1 MAEQSLKR
9 KRFSFAE
16 KYSMIQD
23 VDKGIKR
30 IFVQEKY
37 GVSHGTLAGFLK
49 DRERIEDN
57 VKSPTKLEARANRQ
71 SRYHE
76 VDTALLE
83 WFRNIRSTR
92 TDTVVTGLDLL
103 AKATTLAKKL
113 SENHIEGYDNFSL
126 DLNWIERWK
135 KRHGVS
141 CKQIVGE
148 SASADHASAKTWLDT
163 QLDPIR
169 QDYDDKDIF
178 NADETGLF
186 WKMSPEKTLAFKGET
201 CKGGKHAK
209 DRVTVLVATSAD
221 GEKLPLYVIGKSKRP
236 HCFRGVLNIPVEYEA
251 NKKAWMTGQLFEQW
265 CNRLNNRMVREGRRI
280 ALILDNFAG
289 HPHLDLSNISI
300 FFLPPNT
307 TSMTQPMDAGIIKNL
322 KHHYR
327 RLLVKRRISCIDSDQ
342 ECKITLLD
350 AVQWLKTSWQQVTSD
365 TVKNCYRHVGFQP
378 KTAAAAATP
387 SEDLPP
393 DETEQEDASL
403 WSAVCEAGLAEEGT
417 SFDEFVNIDESVAT
431 GATGGLTD
439 IELLADV
446 LDTTDSAE
454 IISSDSEEE
463 DEDTSTVPKY
473 NDVIVSLDTTLKYLR
488 SIPESGDHV
497 DAVEKAKQHCIDNRI
512 EKLLQP
518 RISSFFRKV

>member
-141 CKQIVGE
+141 CKQIVGD
-148 SASADHASAKTWLDT
+148 SASEDHDSAKTWLDT
-163 QLDPIR
+163 HLHLIR
-169 QDYDDKDIF
+169 QPALHSYIQ
-178 NADETGLF
+178 
-186 WKMSPEKTLAFKGET
+186 
-201 CKGGKHAK
+201 
-209 DRVTVLVATSAD
+209 
-221 GEKLPLYVIGKSKRP
+221 KS
-236 HCFRGVLNIPVEYEA
+236 F
-251 NKKAWMTGQLFEQW
+251 
-265 CNRLNNRMVREGRRI
+265 
-280 ALILDNFAG
+280 
-289 HPHLDLSNISI
+289 HL
-300 FFLPPNT
+300 
-307 TSMTQPMDAGIIKNL
+307 
-322 KHHYR
+322 
-327 RLLVKRRISCIDSDQ
+327 
-342 ECKITLLD
+342 
-350 AVQWLKTSWQQVTSD
+350 
-365 TVKNCYRHVGFQP
+365 
-378 KTAAAAATP
+378 
-387 SEDLPP
+387 
-393 DETEQEDASL
+393 
-403 WSAVCEAGLAEEGT
+403 
-417 SFDEFVNIDESVAT
+417 
-431 GATGGLTD
+431 
-439 IELLADV
+439 
-446 LDTTDSAE
+446 
-454 IISSDSEEE
+454 
-463 DEDTSTVPKY
+463 
-473 NDVIVSLDTTLKYLR
+473 
-488 SIPESGDHV
+488 
-497 DAVEKAKQHCIDNRI
+497 
-512 EKLLQP
+512 
-518 RISSFFRKV
+518 RISSFSIKT